1 MPRVFSP
8 LAHLASGYLRWKVPL
23 RGVAR
28 GRASGGCPGRAFW
41 GAAWEL
47 GAFLLLLGL
56 PVASYRVGGAGGA
69 VLKPKEPP
77 ERAWEACRLKIVR
90 GHETDLGLSKL
101 LVFEAGTATR
111 APSPNTAAAGDI
123 SQ

>member
-1 MPRVFSP
+1 MRPSRSTLQVRAYCKRHLTGIVNPVNLAKLSAACERV
-8 LAHLASGYLRWKVPL
+8 AA
-23 RGVAR
+23 AR
-28 GRASGGCPGRAFW
+28 S
-41 GAAWEL
+41 
-47 GAFLLLLGL
+47 
-56 PVASYRVGGAGGA
+56 VGGAGGA

-101 LVFEAGTATR
+101 LVFEAWTATR
-111 APSPNTAAAGDI
+111 APSPNTAAAGDS

>member
-1 MPRVFSP
+1 M
-8 LAHLASGYLRWKVPL
+8 
-23 RGVAR
+23 
-28 GRASGGCPGRAFW
+28 
-41 GAAWEL
+41 
-47 GAFLLLLGL
+47 
-56 PVASYRVGGAGGA
+56 
-69 VLKPKEPP
+69 LKPKEPP

-111 APSPNTAAAGDI
+111 APSPNTAAAGDS

>member
-1 MPRVFSP
+1 M
-8 LAHLASGYLRWKVPL
+8 G
-23 RGVAR
+23 G
-28 GRASGGCPGRAFW
+28 GSGGCPGRALR

-111 APSPNTAAAGDI
+111 APSPNTAAAGDS